1 MMVSPLCVA
10 NFFLFPLVFLFQLWF
25 NQKVIRRHD
34 DPLEKFPNHFGKSRT
49 FLFAYKHITFPSSSL
64 SPSSHPLSFPP
75 HISIY
80 PLLVFLQR
88 FPIPLYSLG
97 NHPFPLPFLPWFF
110 LSCSVSPSPSCMSRR
125 SEKEGKCL
133 NFPQPSSFQ
142 RPPVVCALHIRAYT
156 YSSFFSRPHSG
167 Q

>member
-1 MMVSPLCVA
+1 MRTLLKSSQTTLA
-10 NFFLFPLVFLFQLWF
+10 NPAPFFL
-25 NQKVIRRHD
+25 HT
-34 DPLEKFPNHFGKSRT
+34 ST
-49 FLFAYKHITFPSSSL
+49 SL
-64 SPSSHPLSFPP
+64 SLLPPSPHLLIPSFPP

-110 LSCSVSPSPSCMSRR
+110 LSCSISPSPSCMSRR
-125 SEKEGKCL
+125 SKKEGKCL

-142 RPPVVCALHIRAYT
+142 RPLVVCALHIRANT